1 MSHTILF
8 FQDLLL
14 VLLGACVLSL
24 IASRFNLPAAAVL
37 LVGGAA
43 ICFATDAPAVALDPD
58 VIMVVLIPPLLMSG
72 AFYTAWRE
80 FRRETASIASL
91 ALGSVIFTTAS
102 VACVAHWVDPRLP
115 WAACFALGAIVSPPD
130 AVAAKALLAKLPL
143 PERLITVL
151 EGESLVNDASG
162 LVIYRFAVVALSAG
176 VFSAQDAVVT
186 FSVLSLGGIA
196 MGAITGYATIG
207 LLGRLKDAR
216 LSVVLTFFAAWAA
229 YLFGEH
235 LHGSGVLSVVVCGLI
250 VGWRQHTVLDATT
263 RLQITGTWDVVVF
276 VLEALV
282 FILIGVSLRS
292 PLEKLSAGQNFSSWL
307 PERVWMLA
315 GATVAVVI
323 LARFLWV
330 VTAIVLPEQFLARVR
345 GTPVRTDIRQ
355 ATILGWAG
363 MRGVVSLAAALALP
377 DSLADRDTLIFSTF
391 AVIFVTVVVQG
402 LTLAPLARR
411 IGFRDIHGPA
421 EPKYLTQFEARSVT
435 FQASLDAL
443 RNIDIGQCKG
453 NEAVVLR
460 LIDEYSYRVESNARA
475 HVGGAD
481 LVRLR
486 HTRLDIGLQ
495 AVQAGR
501 AALLKLH
508 DESRINDKTLHR
520 IESELDLEEARLKRL
535 VGP

>member
-1 MSHTILF
+1 MSHIIF

-14 VLLGACVLSL
+14 VLLAACVLSL
-24 IASRFNLPAAAVL
+24 IASRFNLPVAAVL

-43 ICFATDAPAVALDPD
+43 IGFATDAPVVALDPD

-80 FRRETASIASL
+80 FRRETAPIASL
-91 ALGSVIFTTAS
+91 ALGSVIFTTAC

-115 WAACFALGAIVSPPD
+115 WAACVALGAIVSPPD
-130 AVAAKALLAKLPL
+130 AVAAKALLSKLPL
-143 PERLITVL
+143 PERIVTVL

-176 VFSAQDAVVT
+176 VVSAGDAVLT
-186 FSVLSLGGIA
+186 FSMLTLCGVLT
-196 MGAITGYATIG
+196 GALTGWMTIK
-207 LLGRLKDAR
+207 LLAWLKDAR
-216 LSVVLTFFAAWAA
+216 LAVVLTFLAAWAA
-229 YLFGEH
+229 YLLGER

-250 VGWRQHTVLDATT
+250 VGLRQHMILDATT

-276 VLEALV
+276 VLEGLV
-282 FILIGVSLRS
+282 FILIGVSLRGT
-292 PLEKLSAGQNFSSWL
+292 LEKLSAGHSFSSWL

-315 GATVAVVI
+315 SATVAVVI
-323 LARFLWV
+323 VARFVWV
-330 VTAIVLPEQFLARVR
+330 MMAIALPERILAHLR
-345 GTPVRTDIRQ
+345 GAPARTDIRQ

-377 DSLADRDTLIFSTF
+377 ESLADRDTLIFATF

-402 LTLAPLARR
+402 LTLAPLARV
-411 IGFRDIHGPA
+411 IGFSGVSGLTGS
-421 EPKYLTQFEARSVT
+421 KYLTPFEARSIT

-443 RNIDIGQCKG
+443 RKIDMARCEG
-453 NEAVVLR
+453 NESVVLR
-460 LIDEYSYRVESNARA
+460 LIDEYSYRVDSNARA
-475 HVGGAD
+475 HVEGED

-486 HTRLDIGLQ
+486 LTRLNIGLQ

-501 AALLKLH
+501 AALLRLH